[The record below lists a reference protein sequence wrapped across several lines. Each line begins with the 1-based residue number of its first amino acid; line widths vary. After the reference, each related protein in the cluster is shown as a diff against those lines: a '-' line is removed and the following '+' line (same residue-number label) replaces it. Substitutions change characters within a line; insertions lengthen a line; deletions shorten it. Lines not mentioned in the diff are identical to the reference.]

1 MRGCAAGVLF
11 SILSTS
17 VYASDLED
25 LARDGFGVLEDTS
38 VTGEY
43 QGCEYGRQIE
53 LMNGLIFQCT
63 SYNYHYAYSPEVLI
77 LKSVKTGALKVLI
90 DRDEADGTL
99 YRRQ

>member
-1 MRGCAAGVLF
+1 MRGLRVVFNL
-11 SILSTS
+11 
-17 VYASDLED
+17 VDLGMCERLGN

-43 QGCEYGRQIE
+43 QGCDYGRQIE

-63 SYNYHYAYSPEVLI
+63 SYNYHYAYGPEVLI
-77 LKSVKTGALKVLI
+77 LKNVKTGALKVLI
-90 DRDEADGTL
+90 DGDEADGTL